1 MLTTFQFIV
10 MFRSR
15 FNGAFPKSLA
25 NFGPQEIER
34 GVVDT
39 LPSEQVEDLLCA
51 LLGLLLNRKQDVKY
65 VPHTLCF
72 SWKNEKD

>member
-1 MLTTFQFIV
+1 

-15 FNGAFPKSLA
+15 FNDAFPKSLA

-34 GVVDT
+34 GVVDS
-39 LPSEQVEDLLCA
+39 LPSEQAEDLLCA

-65 VPHTLCF
+65 VFPMLYFQWTD
-72 SWKNEKD
+72 E

>member
-1 MLTTFQFIV
+1 

-15 FNGAFPKSLA
+15 FSEVFPKSLA

-39 LPSEQVEDLLCA
+39 VPSEQVEDLLCA

-65 VPHTLCF
+65 VPYMFLYG
-72 SWKNEKD
+72 WQVELRVELLK